1 MRLLPSAACAPSPVG
16 PLHASSAGAVDARH
30 GSDLF
35 PDDLFMDASLGG
47 HDLTSCISVVPP
59 KPPALFPN
67 ALALVSA
74 RQRSKSKSHAQSA
87 RGKAL
92 AFHIYRPGP
101 VSFEFQNSAPL
112 FSTPAKLFQF
122 SIQPSSI

>member
-1 MRLLPSAACAPSPVG
+1 
-16 PLHASSAGAVDARH
+16 
-30 GSDLF
+30 
-35 PDDLFMDASLGG
+35 MDASLGG

-67 ALALVSA
+67 ALALALALALVSA

-87 RGKAL
+87 RGKPP

-122 SIQPSSI
+122 SIQPCSI